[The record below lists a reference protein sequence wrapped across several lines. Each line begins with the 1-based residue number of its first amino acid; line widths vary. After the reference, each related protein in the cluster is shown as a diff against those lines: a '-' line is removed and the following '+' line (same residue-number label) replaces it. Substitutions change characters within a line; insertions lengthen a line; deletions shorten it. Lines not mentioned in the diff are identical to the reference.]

1 MKQDHCCFKEEVN
14 ADEVCYFDV
23 QITENESDQ
32 EIMELYLNCDEES
45 RQAMFRNFL
54 QEWDESFTDE
64 NIEDLVKSY
73 GTAGIK

>member
-1 MKQDHCCFKEEVN
+1 MKQDHCCYEEEVYPI
-14 ADEVCYFDV
+14 EVCQFDD
-23 QITENESDQ
+23 QITKNESDQ

-45 RQAMFRNFL
+45 RQVMFRNFL
-54 QEWDESFTDE
+54 KEWDESFTDE

>member
-1 MKQDHCCFKEEVN
+1 MKQDHCCYEEEVYPI
-14 ADEVCYFDV
+14 EVCQFDV

-45 RQAMFRNFL
+45 RQVMFKNFL
-54 QEWDESFTDE
+54 NEWDESFTDE